1 MIKEV
6 CIIGLTGTLRQERL
20 SLSTLPTITVSQS
33 DNTLTIHLV
42 GGWRTSCVQNIA
54 DSLNSLEVSPDR
66 NLIVNLSGLECL
78 DTAGAYLVAKFLKNI
93 EKTGISYEIK
103 EGSAEVTDILRTVR
117 KFAALPP
124 PSHQKS
130 PRSRLAYG
138 LNTIGKGTI
147 QHSKTL
153 LEALSFL
160 GEVTIH
166 MIKTGLR
173 PGRLRLV
180 SLIDLM
186 HKTGVNALPI
196 VGLISFL
203 IGVVLVYQGADQL
216 RRFGA
221 EIFTIN
227 LLAVSVLRE
236 LGILLTAI
244 VVAGRSGSAYTA
256 QLGFMKLNQEI
267 DALYVLGF
275 DPVDVLVIPRV
286 LALVIVLPLLTFFAD
301 MMALVGGGIA
311 TYFLIGTG
319 PADFSK
325 HLLLSIKDWTFW
337 TGIVKAPVFA
347 FVIALT
353 ACFEGLRV
361 SGGAESVGR
370 RTTQSVVEGIFLV
383 IVLDAAF
390 SILFSFLEI

>member
-1 MIKEV
+1 M
-6 CIIGLTGTLRQERL
+6 
-20 SLSTLPTITVSQS
+20 
-33 DNTLTIHLV
+33 
-42 GGWRTSCVQNIA
+42 
-54 DSLNSLEVSPDR
+54 
-66 NLIVNLSGLECL
+66 
-78 DTAGAYLVAKFLKNI
+78 
-93 EKTGISYEIK
+93 
-103 EGSAEVTDILRTVR
+103 
-117 KFAALPP
+117 
-124 PSHQKS
+124 
-130 PRSRLAYG
+130 
-138 LNTIGKGTI
+138 
-147 QHSKTL
+147 
-153 LEALSFL
+153 
-160 GEVTIH
+160 
-166 MIKTGLR
+166 
-173 PGRLRLV
+173 
-180 SLIDLM
+180 
-186 HKTGVNALPI
+186 
-196 VGLISFL
+196 
-203 IGVVLVYQGADQL
+203 LVYQGADQL

-275 DPVDVLVIPRV
+275 NPVDVLVIPRV
-286 LALVIVLPLLTFFAD
+286 LSLVIVLPLLTFFAD

-337 TGIVKAPVFA
+337 AGIVKAPVFA